1 MIGGRVLAEA
11 EYTREGLLAR
21 LRDRSVGTAEFRAA
35 SDGLARLLRAEAVG
49 RIGSVADDGGRG
61 VLLAP
66 VMRAGLALLPAFMEA
81 LPGARVGMVGVE
93 RDERTA
99 TPRVYYEKLP
109 AGLADALPAKA
120 VILDPMLATAGSAC
134 YVAGLLIGRGMR
146 AEDVHF
152 VGVLAAQE
160 GLERLAS
167 VVPRGNITLA
177 AVDPGLDARKF
188 IVPGI
193 GDYGDRYFG
202 TAD

>member
-1 MIGGRVLAEA
+1 MD
-11 EYTREGLLAR
+11 YTREDLLAR
-21 LRDRSVGTAEFRAA
+21 LRDRAAGTAEFRAS
-35 SDGLARLLRAEAVG
+35 SDGLARLLCKEAMG
-49 RIGSVADDGGRG
+49 RIGVGDGAGDDGGRG

-66 VMRAGLALLPAFMEA
+66 VLRAGLALLPAFMEA
-81 LPGARVGMVGVE
+81 LPNAAVGMIGVE

-99 TPRVYYEKLP
+99 LPRLYYEKLP
-109 AGLADALPAKA
+109 PMDPGDLPRMA

-134 YVAGLLIGRGMR
+134 CAAELLMGKGVR

-160 GLERLAS
+160 GLDRLAA
-167 VVPRGNITLA
+167 VVPRVNITLA

-188 IVPGI
+188 IAPGL

-202 TAD
+202 TA

>member
-1 MIGGRVLAEA
+1 M

-21 LRDRSVGTAEFRAA
+21 LRDRAVGTAEFRAA
-35 SDGLARLLRAEAVG
+35 SDGLARLLCKEAIG
-49 RIGSVADDGGRG
+49 RIGVGADGDDGGKG

-66 VMRAGLALLPAFMEA
+66 VLRAGLALLPAFMEA
-81 LPGARVGMVGVE
+81 LPNAPVGMIGVE

-99 TPRVYYEKLP
+99 LPRLYYAKLP
-109 AGLADALPAKA
+109 DGLPSKA

-134 YVAGLLIGRGMR
+134 YAAELLAGKGMR

-160 GLERLAS
+160 GLDRLAA

-188 IVPGI
+188 IAPGL

-202 TAD
+202 TG

>member
-1 MIGGRVLAEA
+1 M
-11 EYTREGLLAR
+11 EYTREELLAR
-21 LRDRSVGTAEFRAA
+21 LRDRDVGTAEFRAA

-49 RIGSVADDGGRG
+49 RIGGEGDGRDT
-61 VLLAP
+61 LLAP

-81 LPGARVGMVGVE
+81 LPSARVGIVGVE
-93 RDERTA
+93 RDELTA
-99 TPRVYYEKLP
+99 TPRLYYEKLP
-109 AGLADALPAKA
+109 VGMADALPAKA

-160 GLERLAS
+160 GLDRLAS

-188 IVPGI
+188 IAPGI

>member
-1 MIGGRVLAEA
+1 M

-35 SDGLARLLRAEAVG
+35 SDGLARLLCDEAMG
-49 RIGSVADDGGRG
+49 RIGGDGDGKG

-66 VMRAGLALLPAFMEA
+66 VLRAGLALLPAFMEA
-81 LPGARVGMVGVE
+81 LPNAAVGMIGVE

-99 TPRVYYEKLP
+99 LPRLYYEKLP
-109 AGLADALPAKA
+109 PMDPGDLPRRA
-120 VILDPMLATAGSAC
+120 VILDPMLATAGAAC
-134 YVAGLLIGRGMR
+134 YAAELLAGKGMR
-146 AEDVHF
+146 PADVHF

-160 GLERLAS
+160 GLDRLAA
-167 VVPRGNITLA
+167 VLPRGNITLA

-188 IVPGI
+188 IVPGL

-202 TAD
+202 TA

>member
-1 MIGGRVLAEA
+1 M
-11 EYTREGLLAR
+11 EYTREGLLAL
-21 LRDRSVGTAEFRAA
+21 LRDRATGTAEFRAA

-49 RIGSVADDGGRG
+49 RIGGDGDGGRG

-81 LPGARVGMVGVE
+81 LPSARVGIVGVE

-99 TPRVYYEKLP
+99 TPRLYYEKLP
-109 AGLADALPAKA
+109 VGVADALPAKA

-160 GLERLAS
+160 GLERLAG

-177 AVDPGLDARKF
+177 AVDPVLDARKF

-202 TAD
+202 TA

>member
-1 MIGGRVLAEA
+1 MEC
-11 EYTREGLLAR
+11 TREGLLAR
-21 LRDRSVGTAEFRAA
+21 LRDRETGTAEFRAA

-49 RIGSVADDGGRG
+49 RIGEGAEGEGGRD

-66 VMRAGLALLPAFMEA
+66 VLRAGLALLPAFMEA
-81 LPGARVGMVGVE
+81 LPGARVGIVGVE

-99 TPRVYYEKLP
+99 TPRLYYEKLP
-109 AGLADALPAKA
+109 AGLADAPPAKA

-134 YVAGLLIGRGMR
+134 YAAELLIGKGMR

-160 GLERLAS
+160 GLERLAR
-167 VVPRGNITLA
+167 VVPRANITLA
-177 AVDPGLDARKF
+177 AVDPGLDAHKF
-188 IVPGI
+188 IAPGI

-202 TAD
+202 TG

>member
-1 MIGGRVLAEA
+1 M

-21 LRDRSVGTAEFRAA
+21 LRDREVGTAEFRAA
-35 SDGLARLLRAEAVG
+35 SDGLARLLCADVVE
-49 RIGSVADDGGRG
+49 RIGGTNIDGSN

-66 VMRAGLALLPAFMEA
+66 VLRAGLALLPAFMEG
-81 LPGARVGMVGVE
+81 LPNARVGMIGVE
-93 RDERTA
+93 RDELTA
-99 TPRVYYEKLP
+99 LPRLYYAKLP
-109 AGLADALPAKA
+109 PMDSDNLPRRA

-134 YVAGLLIGRGMR
+134 YAAELLAGKGIR

-160 GLERLAS
+160 GLDRLAS
-167 VVPRGNITLA
+167 VLPRGNITLA
-177 AVDPGLDARKF
+177 AVDPGLDERRF

-202 TAD
+202 TG

>member
-1 MIGGRVLAEA
+1 M
-11 EYTREGLLAR
+11 EYTREDLLAR
-21 LRDRSVGTAEFRAA
+21 LRDRGTGTAEFRAA

-49 RIGSVADDGGRG
+49 RLGEGAEADDGRG

-66 VMRAGLALLPAFMEA
+66 VIRAGLALLPAFMDA

-109 AGLADALPAKA
+109 IGGSDALPAKA
-120 VILDPMLATAGSAC
+120 VILDPMLATGGSAC
-134 YVAGLLIGRGMR
+134 YVAGLLMGRGMR

>member
-1 MIGGRVLAEA
+1 M
-11 EYTREGLLAR
+11 EYTREDLLAR
-21 LRDRSVGTAEFRAA
+21 LRDRAVGTAEFRAA
-35 SDGLARLLRAEAVG
+35 SDGLARLLCKDAMG
-49 RIGSVADDGGRG
+49 RIGVGDVGADGSKG

-66 VMRAGLALLPAFMEA
+66 VLRAGLALLPAFMEA
-81 LPGARVGMVGVE
+81 LPNAAVGMIGVE

-99 TPRVYYEKLP
+99 LPRLYYEKLP
-109 AGLADALPAKA
+109 PMDPGDLPRRA

-134 YVAGLLIGRGMR
+134 YAAELLAAKGMR

-160 GLERLAS
+160 GLDRLAG
-167 VVPRGNITLA
+167 VLPRGNITLA

-188 IVPGI
+188 IAPGL

-202 TAD
+202 TA

>member
-1 MIGGRVLAEA
+1 M

-21 LRDRSVGTAEFRAA
+21 LRDRDVGTAEFRAS
-35 SDGLARLLRAEAVG
+35 SDGLARLLCDEALGLIVG
-49 RIGSVADDGGRG
+49 DGDGRD

-66 VMRAGLALLPAFMEA
+66 VLRAGLALLPAFMEG
-81 LPGARVGMVGVE
+81 LPNAPVGMIGVE
-93 RDERTA
+93 RDELTA
-99 TPRVYYEKLP
+99 MPRLYYAKLP
-109 AGLADALPAKA
+109 PMDSDNLPRRA

-134 YVAGLLIGRGMR
+134 YAAELLAGKGMR

-160 GLERLAS
+160 GLDRLAE
-167 VVPRGNITLA
+167 VLPRGNITLA
-177 AVDPGLDARKF
+177 AVDPGLDERRF

-202 TAD
+202 TA

>member
-1 MIGGRVLAEA
+1 M
-11 EYTREGLLAR
+11 EYTREELLAR
-21 LRDRSVGTAEFRAA
+21 LRDRDVGTAEFRAA

-49 RIGSVADDGGRG
+49 RIGGDDDGRDT
-61 VLLAP
+61 LLAP

-81 LPGARVGMVGVE
+81 LPSARVGMVGVE

-99 TPRVYYEKLP
+99 MPRVYYEKLP
-109 AGLADALPAKA
+109 VGGSDALPAKA

-160 GLERLAS
+160 GLDRLAS
-167 VVPRGNITLA
+167 VLPRGNITLA

>member
-1 MIGGRVLAEA
+1 M

-21 LRDRSVGTAEFRAA
+21 LRDRGTGTAEFRAA

-49 RIGSVADDGGRG
+49 RIGSGADDGGRG

-81 LPGARVGMVGVE
+81 LPSARVGIVGVE

-99 TPRVYYEKLP
+99 TPRLYYEKLP
-109 AGLADALPAKA
+109 VGMADALPAKA

-160 GLERLAS
+160 GLDRLAS
-167 VVPRGNITLA
+167 VVPRANITLV

-202 TAD
+202 TA

>member
-1 MIGGRVLAEA
+1 M

-21 LRDRSVGTAEFRAA
+21 LRDRGTGTAEFRAA
-35 SDGLARLLRAEAVG
+35 SDELARLLRADAVG
-49 RIGSVADDGGRG
+49 RIGGEGDGRDT
-61 VLLAP
+61 LLAP

-81 LPGARVGMVGVE
+81 LPSAAVGMVGVE

-99 TPRVYYEKLP
+99 MPRLYYEKLP
-109 AGLADALPAKA
+109 AGMADALPAKA

-146 AEDVHF
+146 AEDVYF

-160 GLERLAS
+160 GLDRLAS

-202 TAD
+202 TA

>member
-1 MIGGRVLAEA
+1 M

-21 LRDRSVGTAEFRAA
+21 LRDRDVGTAEFRAA

-49 RIGSVADDGGRG
+49 RLGEGAEGDGGDT
-61 VLLAP
+61 LLAP

-81 LPGARVGMVGVE
+81 LPSARVGMVGVE

-109 AGLADALPAKA
+109 IGGSDALPAKA
-120 VILDPMLATAGSAC
+120 VILDPMLATGGSAC
-134 YVAGLLIGRGMR
+134 YVAGLLMGKGMR
-146 AEDVHF
+146 ADDVHF
-152 VGVLAAQE
+152 VGVVAAQE

-167 VVPRGNITLA
+167 VLPRGNITLA

>member
-1 MIGGRVLAEA
+1 M
-11 EYTREGLLAR
+11 EYTQEGLLAR

-35 SDGLARLLRAEAVG
+35 SDGLARLLCKEAMG
-49 RIGSVADDGGRG
+49 RIGVGDDGGKG

-66 VMRAGLALLPAFMEA
+66 VLRAGLALLPAFMEA
-81 LPGARVGMVGVE
+81 LPNAAVGMIGVE

-99 TPRVYYEKLP
+99 LPRLYYEKLP
-109 AGLADALPAKA
+109 PMDPGDLARRA

-134 YVAGLLIGRGMR
+134 YAAELLVGNGMR

-160 GLERLAS
+160 GLDRLAS
-167 VVPRGNITLA
+167 VLPRGNITLA
-177 AVDPGLDARKF
+177 AVDPGLDERKF
-188 IVPGI
+188 IVPGL

-202 TAD
+202 TG

>member
-1 MIGGRVLAEA
+1 M
-11 EYTREGLLAR
+11 EYTREDLLAR
-21 LRDRSVGTAEFRAA
+21 LRDRDVGTAEFRAA
-35 SDGLARLLRAEAVG
+35 SDGLARLLCKEAMG
-49 RIGSVADDGGRG
+49 RIGVGADGDGGLG

-66 VMRAGLALLPAFMEA
+66 VLRAGLALLPAFMEA
-81 LPGARVGMVGVE
+81 LPNASVGMIGVE
-93 RDERTA
+93 RNERTA
-99 TPRVYYEKLP
+99 LPRLYYEKLP
-109 AGLADALPAKA
+109 PMDPGDLQRMA

-134 YVAGLLIGRGMR
+134 YAAELLAAKGMR

-160 GLERLAS
+160 GLDRLAG
-167 VVPRGNITLA
+167 VLPRGNITLA

-202 TAD
+202 TA